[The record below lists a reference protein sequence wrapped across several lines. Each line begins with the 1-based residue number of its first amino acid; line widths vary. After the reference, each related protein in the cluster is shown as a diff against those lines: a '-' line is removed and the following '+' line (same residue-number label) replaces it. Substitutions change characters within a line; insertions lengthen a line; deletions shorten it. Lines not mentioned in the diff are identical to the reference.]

1 MAAPRTTLSLL
12 ASYFR
17 EGRGFGHGENYRA
30 FIQLRRW
37 NASPVSVQTYGCVPP
52 HRRRMHFLCRSEW
65 LIALLLAWAGC
76 HIREQYPLW
85 PWNHRHP
92 LYGLRPDLDEKLGW
106 SSGTRALCARSGIK
120 HGLFVGTDIP
130 YVWTM
135 DLVATLAW
143 LPPEQLSCALVSV
156 KPISSEAYT
165 GDIDPLARGPEKLE
179 VERQY
184 ANELALRYFVADR
197 SLYPGDLLGQL
208 ELFSAAACIPSE
220 HPLNDRLARLLVTQ
234 GSELGRTPPVEWKG
248 RLLMDYGASDAEADF
263 ALHHIFWNQLVDV
276 DLTRE
281 VSMEDPPRPGGRA
294 LRTALRGALTSRV
307 Q

>member
-1 MAAPRTTLSLL
+1 MAAPRVDLSLL
-12 ASYFR
+12 QFYLR
-17 EGRGFGHGENYRA
+17 EGRGFGHGENYKA

-52 HRRRMHFLCRSEW
+52 HRRRMHFLSRSEW

-76 HIREQYPLW
+76 HVREQSPLW

-92 LYGLRPDLDEKLGW
+92 LYGLHPDLDERLGW
-106 SSGTRALCARSGIK
+106 SSGTLALCANAGIK
-120 HGLFVGTDIP
+120 HGFFVGTVIP
-130 YVWTM
+130 YIWTM

-143 LPPEQLSCALVSV
+143 LPIEQLTCALVSV
-156 KPISSEAYT
+156 KPLTGEAYT

-179 VERQY
+179 IERQY
-184 ANELALRYFVADR
+184 SDELALRYFVADR

-208 ELFSAAACIPSE
+208 EFFSGAAFIPSE
-220 HPLNDRLARLLVTQ
+220 HPLNNRLALFLDAQ
-234 GSELGRTPPVEWKG
+234 GSALDRTPPIEWKR
-248 RLLMDYGASDAEADF
+248 RLSMDYGASNAEADF
-263 ALHHIFWNQLVDV
+263 AVHHIFWNQLVDV

-281 VSMEDPPRPGGRA
+281 VQTEDPPRPGGLA
-294 LRTALRGALTSRV
+294 LREALRGALTSCV